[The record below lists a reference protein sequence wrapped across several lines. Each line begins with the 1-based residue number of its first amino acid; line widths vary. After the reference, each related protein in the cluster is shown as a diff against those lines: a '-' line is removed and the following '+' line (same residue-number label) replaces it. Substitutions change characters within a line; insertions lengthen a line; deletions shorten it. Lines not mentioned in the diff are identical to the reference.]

1 MGKIKLPKYNNG
13 TIIKTKLCFPQG
25 KIRRLQTGNRRYP
38 LNLGQYLSYAA
49 SFWLNVSI
57 HAVVL
62 SEVTFAHRSGGR
74 FLLLITAEG
83 QLLQWVGGV

>member
-1 MGKIKLPKYNNG
+1 M
-13 TIIKTKLCFPQG
+13 IKTKLCFPQG
-25 KIRRLQTGNRRYP
+25 KIAWLQTSGNRRYP

-74 FLLLITAEG
+74 FLLLVTAEG

>member
-1 MGKIKLPKYNNG
+1 MQKWEKKLPKYNNG
-13 TIIKTKLCFPQG
+13 TIIKTKLCFPHG
-25 KIRRLQTGNRRYP
+25 ENRNRRYP